1 MVPPPLS
8 QPFQICLLDEG
19 QTQSEIEHLKAQIAQ
34 SELVVAAD
42 DKEYPE
48 T

>member
-1 MVPPPLS
+1 MVPRPLS
-8 QPFQICLLDEG
+8 QPFLNCSLDEG

-34 SELVVAAD
+34 SELVAAAD
-42 DKEYPE
+42 DKEHFE